1 MAMKKIALTISSI
14 LLCVFLAIAILA
26 GMLLTCSIAY
36 AQDSQDVVVAP
47 VSNLEGNATAGK
59 SAIILSN
66 DFGKFY
72 VPESYYVTDISDR
85 PVVVGTYF
93 YTVNYCG
100 EQFYY
105 EATGTIQK
113 QSIVFPDGISPYPDI
128 NLTIANGGSLL
139 LESTSVNN
147 ADYTIKFLGYS
158 IDDDNKIFIM
168 AIRDGNSVCGFA
180 QRSIFESFTV
190 PYHPLAE
197 AERNRILDSKLPPE
211 PEKGDI
217 IPDTSLALRIVL
229 IIGIAVPT
237 VIIVLLL
244 FKPSK
249 KDRAYG
255 TNQLRRSK
263 SRDEFDYD
271 SSRTYRA
278 DNPDYQS
285 APRYEMGEGNR
296 NGNTP
301 QGYDNYPDSR
311 GYDSRRDDDYR
322 NR

>member
-47 VSNLEGNATAGK
+47 VSNLEGNAQAGK
-59 SAIILSN
+59 SAMILEKTG
-66 DFGKFY
+66 DRFY
-72 VPESYYVTDISDR
+72 IPESYYVTDIGDR
-85 PVVVGTYF
+85 PE
-93 YTVNYCG
+93 VNNYYAVTYCG
-100 EQFYY
+100 EKFYY
-105 EATGTIQK
+105 NANGTIQK
-113 QSIVFPDGISPYPDI
+113 QSIVFPDGVSPYPDI

-139 LESTSVNN
+139 LDEKSVNN
-147 ADYTIKFLGYS
+147 TDYTIKFLGYS
-158 IDDDNKIFIM
+158 IDDDNKIYVM
-168 AIRDGNSVCGFA
+168 AIRDGEHFCGFA

-255 TNQLRRSK
+255 TNQLRRNK
-263 SRDEFDYD
+263 SRNEFDYD

-285 APRYEMGEGNR
+285 TPRYDAPDGYRGDNS
-296 NGNTP
+296 P
-301 QGYDNYPDSR
+301 QSYGNYPDDR